1 MSDNT
6 PRPGDGA
13 SGSNGGEG
21 GSVPPG
27 FGGLGGLGGFGGSS
41 GSGGSRGATSTR
53 PGGAPRRK
61 PSPFGLTLA
70 LLFGILGALAA
81 LASFWT
87 DVLWFDMTGYSPVL
101 WTRLGTQLTLFVVAA
116 LLAGLLVASSML
128 IGYRSRPIYA
138 PTTPQQEALDR
149 YREALD
155 PLRRLAMVVA
165 PLIFGAFGGLAAAS
179 QWQTALLWLN
189 RQPFGKQ
196 DPTFGLDVGFFVFT
210 LPWLQFLVSFGTMAL
225 VLALVTAAVTHYIYG
240 GLQLSGSGPRTTK
253 AARIHLSLLA
263 AALVLLRAVS
273 YWLERYDLTTS
284 QGKLITGL
292 QYTDQHA
299 VLPTKAILAIAA
311 FICAGLFIATIW
323 SNSWRLPMIAVGMLL
338 VTSLVVGNLYPLAV
352 QNLVVT
358 PSEAQRE
365 AEFISKNIQATRDA
379 YGIADIQKQE
389 YNAETVAT
397 PGQLREDAATV
408 PGIRLLDPT
417 IVSPTFTQTQG
428 LRRYYGFPD
437 VLDVDRY
444 KVKGETRDTV
454 IAARELDLNGVPQR
468 NWINDHTV
476 YTHGYG
482 IVAAYGNKQ
491 TKDGEPSYY
500 VRDIPPK
507 GELGEFEPRIYF
519 GERST
524 QYSIVGKAEGG
535 NDRELDFQSAQGEQY
550 NTYAGGGGVAMD
562 NFLKRAAYAI
572 KYREYRILLSEQ
584 VGDFSSMLDHRTPR
598 ERVQRVAPWLTLD
611 GNAYPA
617 VVDGRV
623 QWILDAYTTSA
634 HYPYSQT
641 RSLEAVTSD
650 AVTARAQSVAAVRAG
665 EVNYI
670 RNSVKAT
677 VDAYSGKVTL
687 YSWDENDPVLKAWGQ
702 AFDGTLR
709 PMSEISGELMSHLR
723 YPEDLFK
730 VQRDLLTKYHITDAG
745 GFYSGGEYWRVPEDP
760 TTGVAAADGAQAQQL
775 PAQPPYYLSVAMPG
789 QENPSFSLTTSFS
802 PFGRDR
808 PYLTAFV
815 AVDSDAGSEA
825 GQRREGYGTMRLLDL
840 PSSTN
845 VPGPTQVQNSIDS
858 SNTNSPD
865 FGLTLSQ
872 FLNIGAQG
880 GSRVS
885 KGNLLTL
892 PVGGGL
898 LYVQPEYVS
907 GTAGSTYPRLQAVVV
922 SFGNEIAWASTLDKA
937 LDELFKGD
945 SGAEAGDSGVQP
957 TPATPGTAPT
967 PGQTPS
973 PSTSAAPTEL
983 KAALAEVQKQ
993 YDAGRAAMQKG
1004 DWAAYGQAQEKL
1016 DAAIKKAIELQP
1028 DRGSITVPSP
1038 AATPKAGETA
1048 TASPAPRG

>member
-1 MSDNT
+1 M
-6 PRPGDGA
+6 
-13 SGSNGGEG
+13 
-21 GSVPPG
+21 
-27 FGGLGGLGGFGGSS
+27 
-41 GSGGSRGATSTR
+41 
-53 PGGAPRRK
+53 
-61 PSPFGLTLA
+61 
-70 LLFGILGALAA
+70 
-81 LASFWT
+81 
-87 DVLWFDMTGYSPVL
+87 
-101 WTRLGTQLTLFVVAA
+101 
-116 LLAGLLVASSML
+116 
-128 IGYRSRPIYA
+128 
-138 PTTPQQEALDR
+138 
-149 YREALD
+149 
-155 PLRRLAMVVA
+155 
-165 PLIFGAFGGLAAAS
+165 
-179 QWQTALLWLN
+179 
-189 RQPFGKQ
+189 
-196 DPTFGLDVGFFVFT
+196 
-210 LPWLQFLVSFGTMAL
+210 
-225 VLALVTAAVTHYIYG
+225 
-240 GLQLSGSGPRTTK
+240 
-253 AARIHLSLLA
+253 
-263 AALVLLRAVS
+263 
-273 YWLERYDLTTS
+273 
-284 QGKLITGL
+284 
-292 QYTDQHA
+292 
-299 VLPTKAILAIAA
+299 
-311 FICAGLFIATIW
+311 
-323 SNSWRLPMIAVGMLL
+323 
-338 VTSLVVGNLYPLAV
+338 
-352 QNLVVT
+352 
-358 PSEAQRE
+358 
-365 AEFISKNIQATRDA
+365 
-379 YGIADIQKQE
+379 
-389 YNAETVAT
+389 
-397 PGQLREDAATV
+397 
-408 PGIRLLDPT
+408 
-417 IVSPTFTQTQG
+417 
-428 LRRYYGFPD
+428 
-437 VLDVDRY
+437 
-444 KVKGETRDTV
+444 
-454 IAARELDLNGVPQR
+454 
-468 NWINDHTV
+468 
-476 YTHGYG
+476 
-482 IVAAYGNKQ
+482 
-491 TKDGEPSYY
+491 
-500 VRDIPPK
+500 
-507 GELGEFEPRIYF
+507 
-519 GERST
+519 
-524 QYSIVGKAEGG
+524 
-535 NDRELDFQSAQGEQY
+535 
-550 NTYAGGGGVAMD
+550 
-562 NFLKRAAYAI
+562 
-572 KYREYRILLSEQ
+572 
-584 VGDFSSMLDHRTPR
+584 
-598 ERVQRVAPWLTLD
+598 
-611 GNAYPA
+611 
-617 VVDGRV
+617 
-623 QWILDAYTTSA
+623 
-634 HYPYSQT
+634 
-641 RSLEAVTSD
+641 
-650 AVTARAQSVAAVRAG
+650 
-665 EVNYI
+665 
-670 RNSVKAT
+670 
-677 VDAYSGKVTL
+677 
-687 YSWDENDPVLKAWGQ
+687 LKAWGQ

-760 TTGVAAADGAQAQQL
+760 TTGAAAADGSQAQQL

-825 GQRREGYGTMRLLDL
+825 GKRREGYGTMRLLDL

-1038 AATPKAGETA
+1038 AATPKAGETT